1 MSRARILLVIF
12 MAITG
17 ITSLEAV
24 VVYAQTRPQVMSLD
38 DAVAVLAEE
47 RSRGETGVS
56 LLNQFVKGDPGAYA
70 RGQLLYGDARA
81 AFDGLIERLKLQLTL
96 DSAPNLSSQF
106 ADALN
111 KAAGKSQAFADF
123 TRNAVLEHQPE
134 GARGDGIPI
143 GFSVNPAE
151 LIKELTDSGIRIW
164 TEYHSASTAHREAI
178 RSQIDAQRWP
188 TFTRAGDVL

>member
-1 MSRARILLVIF
+1 MSSGRILLVVF
-12 MAITG
+12 LAIAG
-17 ITSLEAV
+17 ATSLAPAGV
-24 VVYAQTRPQVMSLD
+24 RSQTVPQVMTLD

-56 LLNQFVKGDPGAYA
+56 LLNQFVKSDPGTYA
-70 RGQLLYGDARA
+70 QGQLLYGDARA
-81 AFDGLIERLKLQLTL
+81 AFDGLIERLKLQLTQ

-111 KAAGKSQAFADF
+111 KAVGKSQAFADF
-123 TRNAVLEHQPE
+123 TRNAVLAHQPE
-134 GARGDGIPI
+134 GTRGSGIPY
-143 GFSVNPAE
+143 GFTINPAE

-164 TEYHSASTAHREAI
+164 TEYHSASAARRDAI

-188 TFTRAGDVL
+188 PFTRAGDVL